1 MGLHL
6 SYGRNL
12 GFPLSCDGYLREPLE
27 LHKGSQASFQVSRGN
42 SGLHSRLC
50 RVIRPHVVLRRE
62 CLFFFFSS
70 CKGKLGVPLELR
82 WGPQRTC
89 HVASEMSGLPSIG
102 KGHLGIPLTLLQGN
116 RTSSRVEVGN
126 SVFLSICNR
135 DLGVPVKFQHG
146 SHALS
151 RIEAWNSAFLSI
163 YKRGVRPPV
172 ELRRGTP
179 AFSRGATQESDLP
192 SCCGILSIPSASL
205 QGNQALS

>member
-1 MGLHL
+1 M
-6 SYGRNL
+6 
-12 GFPLSCDGYLREPLE
+12 
-27 LHKGSQASFQVSRGN
+27 
-42 SGLHSRLC
+42 
-50 RVIRPHVVLRRE
+50 
-62 CLFFFFSS
+62 
-70 CKGKLGVPLELR
+70 
-82 WGPQRTC
+82 
-89 HVASEMSGLPSIG
+89 
-102 KGHLGIPLTLLQGN
+102 
-116 RTSSRVEVGN
+116 
-126 SVFLSICNR
+126 FLSICNR

-151 RIEAWNSAFLSI
+151 RIEAWNSAFLTI

>member
-1 MGLHL
+1 
-6 SYGRNL
+6 
-12 GFPLSCDGYLREPLE
+12 
-27 LHKGSQASFQVSRGN
+27 
-42 SGLHSRLC
+42 
-50 RVIRPHVVLRRE
+50 
-62 CLFFFFSS
+62 
-70 CKGKLGVPLELR
+70 
-82 WGPQRTC
+82 
-89 HVASEMSGLPSIG
+89 MSGLPSIG

-179 AFSRGATQESDLP
+179 AFSRGATQGQVP
-192 SCCGILSIPSASL
+192 LSMEFSMQVYWSR
-205 QGNQALS
+205 